1 MNCAACVKA
10 EQPEI
15 IGAEETKVT
24 LGKEMKEVNLCLGE
38 IAHLSTENFVPSDP
52 EEMGVA
58 DPTSPHK
65 YIATWHKGSKTAP
78 GVKGIGYTDG
88 DDNTSLNVTYED
100 ADIYYLKVIDF
111 DFPGADGSSCY
122 MWDSVKVIANP
133 VPEKTLAE
141 VKPFCEGTLAA
152 NEAPT
157 LTIEG
162 YKLHW
167 YEDADTTKATK
178 EPSVIDKKADEY
190 EYFYVLEDS
199 KTGCKGEVNP
209 FAFTVNPIPEAVKGK
224 DTIDYIRSSGSV
236 SIEDKAKENGVVA
249 TGTNT
254 IFWSESPENDG
265 VGVKKA
271 PMVDVSKEDKAGK
284 EFYYFQKNEE
294 TGCYSEKSKI
304 VVVVNDSPKPSVKD
318 TVVCVGKAIADLS
331 SLVKKESKDYELL
344 WYASASDAKEDGV
357 TTPASLTEEQAAT
370 PGEYK
375 FYVAQKNTITEA
387 ISEKAVVTVTVVGV
401 DKPKVEEKAIYYCAN
416 DVADDLENN
425 VIKTE
430 DASKFLYQDGF
441 QWFVKD
447 AESEEF
453 IGPAGSKPE
462 VNTSVQATVPVTY
475 GVRQVYT
482 IPSTGE
488 QCIGADIEDFTV
500 KTTFLDKPTVLSSI
514 DYMKDDINA
523 SNSFDKNILTQNSS
537 AVKHNSDA
545 NEFIWYDSEGTLIG
559 KGGEGDA
566 FSPTPKSDPNKA
578 NNGIDQSFT
587 YLVSQTDGKCES
599 EKATVEVNI
608 LATPKPNTKNVE
620 LCEGQLEDEDNG
632 ASVIS
637 IKDLVDINTDKP
649 GTTKDDF
656 VLVWYDKDD
665 KPISEPVL
673 SSEMS
678 EADGVEKTIIYKVS
692 QKPVAGGAESAKST
706 IEVTVKARAK
716 LDPAYLPNVCETT
729 VDLKDGWVVAN
740 DVKIALKVEYTDA
753 EGTKFSSDKSVVNK
767 SEVYSVTASFD
778 VVTLDKPAYAC
789 ISNMEKIDVKIDTLQ
804 DVKIVG
810 TETTCPNTAA
820 EELKVELYENVDDA
834 TIKYKWSGKIDE
846 ANAVKKEDVSTEIL
860 EGVAGDKFDFTV
872 EVTAGTCTKTSPK
885 HTITLGDGPVVG
897 SIKFTEAE
905 NTDLEDTMK
914 INVSSGKATLY
925 TCGTDLTM
933 DPTALENTKADF
945 KWTVAGDGSPV
956 GSSASAK
963 VNPTEKTVYR
973 VTYTNKCST
982 SVDITV
988 IPVPL
993 TVGGAIV
1000 GADICENES
1009 ASIDAQI
1016 QCVEKPESI
1025 KWSRN
1030 GEAVSK
1036 YDGEGKLVFE
1046 PAKPEDSGEYTCV
1059 VTNRACVRTIE
1070 PLTLLVKPYVK
1081 FAPEKEEYVVRRGET
1096 VNIINTITVPSDAV
1110 PAEITWTD
1118 NGKAVENSGKDYS
1131 VEVTK
1136 DMNLNVEMTEEGKYC
1151 PSDADIIVKVDA
1163 VLQLAGEIS
1172 DANMGE
1178 DGNYKM
1184 CLGETKTLVIDTTG
1198 TGKFVYPEKMSLTV
1212 TESQAGGSSR
1222 VLSNGTLNSDGKLEF
1237 KISPSTDATYSVSF
1251 VYREG
1256 EGEDEQIE
1264 ELEIKITVLQKIE
1277 VKVPNGLEV
1286 CEGEEV
1292 EIALESVTP
1301 KGTVIT
1307 WEDETIEGGKAEGET
1322 VVAKPTFSKPAN
1334 GGHVSTYTYT
1344 AYASFDIC
1352 ETAEFP
1358 VKVKV
1363 NEPLTGEL
1371 EDVTIC
1377 ENETARLDASS
1388 YKATSYIWT
1397 SDELETERSGQGITV
1412 TPKSTA
1418 VFKVSMERGGCKAE
1432 DELTVTVNPNPLIL
1446 QVDSLSYRKI
1456 AVVVD
1461 ATHNGK
1467 LTYRIDDG
1475 AESSFAEFDSLAY
1488 APHVAYVTDEYGC
1501 SSSFD
1506 FMINAPLIIPNKWL
1520 SPNGDGETDRWE
1532 VPAISETYPDAKI
1545 VIYDRFGKKLIEYK
1559 GSDPGWDGVYNGQL
1573 MPTTDYWYEITVHEI
1588 DKVYTGHF
1596 TLLRR

>member
-1 MNCAACVKA
+1 
-10 EQPEI
+10 
-15 IGAEETKVT
+15 
-24 LGKEMKEVNLCLGE
+24 
-38 IAHLSTENFVPSDP
+38 
-52 EEMGVA
+52 
-58 DPTSPHK
+58 
-65 YIATWHKGSKTAP
+65 
-78 GVKGIGYTDG
+78 
-88 DDNTSLNVTYED
+88 
-100 ADIYYLKVIDF
+100 
-111 DFPGADGSSCY
+111 
-122 MWDSVKVIANP
+122 
-133 VPEKTLAE
+133 
-141 VKPFCEGTLAA
+141 
-152 NEAPT
+152 
-157 LTIEG
+157 
-162 YKLHW
+162 
-167 YEDADTTKATK
+167 
-178 EPSVIDKKADEY
+178 
-190 EYFYVLEDS
+190 
-199 KTGCKGEVNP
+199 
-209 FAFTVNPIPEAVKGK
+209 
-224 DTIDYIRSSGSV
+224 
-236 SIEDKAKENGVVA
+236 
-249 TGTNT
+249 
-254 IFWSESPENDG
+254 
-265 VGVKKA
+265 
-271 PMVDVSKEDKAGK
+271 
-284 EFYYFQKNEE
+284 
-294 TGCYSEKSKI
+294 
-304 VVVVNDSPKPSVKD
+304 
-318 TVVCVGKAIADLS
+318 
-331 SLVKKESKDYELL
+331 
-344 WYASASDAKEDGV
+344 
-357 TTPASLTEEQAAT
+357 
-370 PGEYK
+370 
-375 FYVAQKNTITEA
+375 
-387 ISEKAVVTVTVVGV
+387 
-401 DKPKVEEKAIYYCAN
+401 
-416 DVADDLENN
+416 
-425 VIKTE
+425 
-430 DASKFLYQDGF
+430 
-441 QWFVKD
+441 
-447 AESEEF
+447 
-453 IGPAGSKPE
+453 
-462 VNTSVQATVPVTY
+462 
-475 GVRQVYT
+475 
-482 IPSTGE
+482 
-488 QCIGADIEDFTV
+488 
-500 KTTFLDKPTVLSSI
+500 
-514 DYMKDDINA
+514 
-523 SNSFDKNILTQNSS
+523 
-537 AVKHNSDA
+537 
-545 NEFIWYDSEGTLIG
+545 
-559 KGGEGDA
+559 
-566 FSPTPKSDPNKA
+566 
-578 NNGIDQSFT
+578 
-587 YLVSQTDGKCES
+587 
-599 EKATVEVNI
+599 
-608 LATPKPNTKNVE
+608 
-620 LCEGQLEDEDNG
+620 
-632 ASVIS
+632 
-637 IKDLVDINTDKP
+637 
-649 GTTKDDF
+649 
-656 VLVWYDKDD
+656 
-665 KPISEPVL
+665 
-673 SSEMS
+673 
-678 EADGVEKTIIYKVS
+678 
-692 QKPVAGGAESAKST
+692 
-706 IEVTVKARAK
+706 
-716 LDPAYLPNVCETT
+716 
-729 VDLKDGWVVAN
+729 
-740 DVKIALKVEYTDA
+740 
-753 EGTKFSSDKSVVNK
+753 
-767 SEVYSVTASFD
+767 
-778 VVTLDKPAYAC
+778 
-789 ISNMEKIDVKIDTLQ
+789 
-804 DVKIVG
+804 
-810 TETTCPNTAA
+810 
-820 EELKVELYENVDDA
+820 
-834 TIKYKWSGKIDE
+834 
-846 ANAVKKEDVSTEIL
+846 
-860 EGVAGDKFDFTV
+860 
-872 EVTAGTCTKTSPK
+872 
-885 HTITLGDGPVVG
+885 

-905 NTDLEDTMK
+905 NTDLENGME

-925 TCGTDLTM
+925 TCGTTLTM
-933 DPTALENTKADF
+933 DPTALENTEADF

-956 GSSASAK
+956 GSSASAE

-973 VTYTNKCST
+973 VTYTNKCAT
-982 SVDITV
+982 YVDITV

-1016 QCVEKPESI
+1016 QCIEKPESI

-1036 YDGEGKLVFE
+1036 YEGEGKLVFE

-1059 VTNRACVRTIE
+1059 VTNRACVHEIE
-1070 PLTLLVKPYVK
+1070 PQTLLVKPYVK
-1081 FAPEKEEYVVRRGET
+1081 FAPEKEEYVIRRGET

-1151 PSDADIIVKVDA
+1151 PSDVDIVVKVDA

-1222 VLSNGTLNSDGKLEF
+1222 TLSNGTLNSDGKLEF

-1256 EGEDEQIE
+1256 EGEDEQVE

-1475 AESSFAEFDSLAY
+1475 TESSFAEFDSLAY

-1506 FMINAPLIIPNKWL
+1506 FMINAPLIIPNKWM

>member
-1 MNCAACVKA
+1 
-10 EQPEI
+10 
-15 IGAEETKVT
+15 
-24 LGKEMKEVNLCLGE
+24 
-38 IAHLSTENFVPSDP
+38 
-52 EEMGVA
+52 
-58 DPTSPHK
+58 
-65 YIATWHKGSKTAP
+65 
-78 GVKGIGYTDG
+78 
-88 DDNTSLNVTYED
+88 
-100 ADIYYLKVIDF
+100 
-111 DFPGADGSSCY
+111 
-122 MWDSVKVIANP
+122 
-133 VPEKTLAE
+133 
-141 VKPFCEGTLAA
+141 
-152 NEAPT
+152 
-157 LTIEG
+157 
-162 YKLHW
+162 
-167 YEDADTTKATK
+167 
-178 EPSVIDKKADEY
+178 
-190 EYFYVLEDS
+190 
-199 KTGCKGEVNP
+199 
-209 FAFTVNPIPEAVKGK
+209 
-224 DTIDYIRSSGSV
+224 
-236 SIEDKAKENGVVA
+236 
-249 TGTNT
+249 
-254 IFWSESPENDG
+254 
-265 VGVKKA
+265 
-271 PMVDVSKEDKAGK
+271 
-284 EFYYFQKNEE
+284 
-294 TGCYSEKSKI
+294 
-304 VVVVNDSPKPSVKD
+304 
-318 TVVCVGKAIADLS
+318 VVCVGKTIADLS

-375 FYVAQKNTITEA
+375 FYVAQKNTLTQA

-401 DKPKVEEKAIYYCAN
+401 DKPEVKEKAISYCAN

-447 AESEEF
+447 AESGEF

-475 GVRQVYT
+475 GVCQVYT

-523 SNSFDKNILTQNSS
+523 ANSFDKNILTQNSS

-566 FSPTPKSDPNKA
+566 FSPTPKSDPEKA

-620 LCEGQLEDEDNG
+620 LCEGQLEDEDNE

-649 GTTKDDF
+649 GTKKDDF

-716 LDPAYLPNVCETT
+716 LDPEYLPNVCETT

-740 DVKIALKVEYTDA
+740 DVKIALEVKYTDA
-753 EGTKFSSDKSVVNK
+753 EGTTFSSDKSVVNK
-767 SEVYSVTASFD
+767 SGEYSVTASFD
-778 VVTLDKPAYAC
+778 VVTLDKPAYTC

-804 DVKIVG
+804 DVKIDG
-810 TETTCPNTAA
+810 IATTCPNTAA
-820 EELKVELYENVDDA
+820 GPLSVKHYSNLKDED
-834 TIKYKWSGKIDE
+834 IKYSWSEGIKSGSGKD
-846 ANAVKKEDVSTEIL
+846 NVSTEIL

-897 SIKFTEAE
+897 SIMFTEKE
-905 NTDLEDTMK
+905 NTDLEKGME

-925 TCGTDLTM
+925 TCGTTLTM
-933 DPTALENTKADF
+933 DPTALENTEADF

-956 GSSASAK
+956 GSSASAE

-982 SVDITV
+982 FVDITV

-1025 KWSRN
+1025 RWSRN

-1059 VTNRACVRTIE
+1059 VTNRACVREIE
-1070 PLTLLVKPYVK
+1070 PQTLLVKPYVK
-1081 FAPEKEEYVVRRGET
+1081 FAPEKEEYVIRRGET

-1151 PSDADIIVKVDA
+1151 PSDVDIVVKVDA

-1222 VLSNGTLNSDGKLEF
+1222 TLSKGTLNSDGKLEF

-1256 EGEDEQIE
+1256 EGEDEQVE

-1475 AESSFAEFDSLAY
+1475 TESSFAEFDSLAY

-1506 FMINAPLIIPNKWL
+1506 FMINAPLIIPNKWM